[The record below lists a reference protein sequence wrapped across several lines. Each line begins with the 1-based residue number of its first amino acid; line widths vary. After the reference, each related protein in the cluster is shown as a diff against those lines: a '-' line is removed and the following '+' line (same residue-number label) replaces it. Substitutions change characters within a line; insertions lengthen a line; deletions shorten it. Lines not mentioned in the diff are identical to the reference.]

1 MVGSYDLGG
10 NAATPLGATRLV
22 RQRLPDK
29 GKSGTLGPGF
39 LDSSVGQRQP
49 LPWPGI

>member
-10 NAATPLGATRLV
+10 HAAAPFGATRLV

-29 GKSGTLGPGF
+29 GKGSPLGPGL
-39 LDSSVGQRQP
+39 LDSSVSQRQP
-49 LPWPGI
+49 LPWPGT